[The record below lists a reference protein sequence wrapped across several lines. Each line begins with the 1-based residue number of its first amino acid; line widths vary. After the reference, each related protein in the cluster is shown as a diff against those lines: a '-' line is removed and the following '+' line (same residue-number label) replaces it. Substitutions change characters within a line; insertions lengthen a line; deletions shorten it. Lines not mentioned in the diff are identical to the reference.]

1 MIVVSD
7 ASPIISLAAIG
18 QLDLLRKLYGKVFIP
33 PVVHNEIIGTEKTR
47 FGIPEI
53 ETADWLETREIVNQ
67 TMVISLQLELD
78 EGEAEAITL
87 AIESKADL
95 LLLDERKGRIIASRL
110 GLRFIGLMGVLV
122 EAKKKGFIPAV
133 KPFLDDLIGKA
144 GFWIRREL
152 YNQILQSVEE

>member
-18 QLDLLRKLYGKVFIP
+18 QLDLLRQLYGKVFIP
-33 PVVHNEIIGTEKTR
+33 PVVHNEIMGTKEAH

-53 ETADWLETREIVNQ
+53 ETADWIETRKVTNQ

-78 EGEAEAITL
+78 EGEAEAIIL

-95 LLLDERKGRIIASRL
+95 LLLDERKGRMIASRL
-110 GLRFIGLMGVLV
+110 GLRFIGLMGILV
-122 EAKKKGFIPAV
+122 EAKKNNFIPAV
-133 KPFLDDLIGKA
+133 KPILDDLISKA
-144 GFWIRREL
+144 GFWIRKEL
-152 YNQILQSVEE
+152 YNQILQSVGE

>member
-18 QLDLLRKLYGKVFIP
+18 QLDLLRQLYGKVFIP
-33 PVVHNEIIGTEKTR
+33 PVVHNEILGTEKAY
-47 FGIPEI
+47 GIPKI
-53 ETADWLETREIVNQ
+53 ETANWIETRKVTNQ

-87 AIESKADL
+87 AVESKADL

-122 EAKKKGFIPAV
+122 EAKKNSLIPAI
-133 KPFLDDLIGKA
+133 KPILEDLISKA

-152 YNQILQSVEE
+152 YDQVLQSVGE